1 MSEPAKKRGGED
13 ESAVRILGRGLRA
26 KRGVHLT
33 LRALREAAGYTQSEL
48 AERTGIDQGD
58 ISRLE
63 GRESY
68 GDCQVD
74 TLQRYIEAVGGTL
87 ELTASFDGKKFIIV
101 GVAGSAQS
109 GSSANKP
116 LQRAGRKAPRR

>member
-1 MSEPAKKRGGED
+1 MSEPAKKRGSED
-13 ESAVRILGRGLRA
+13 EPAVRILGRGLRA

-33 LRALREAAGYTQSEL
+33 LRALRETAGYTQSEL

-63 GRESY
+63 GRENY

-87 ELTASFDGKKFIIV
+87 DLTASFGGKKFILA
-101 GVAGSAQS
+101 GVASAQA

-116 LQRAGRKAPRR
+116 SQRAGRKATRR